1 MVLQQ
6 SLWFGWQTLL
16 LPASTSNMFPVI
28 LKIPR
33 QAPVTDLFDQ
43 VDGVADL
50 RTLKPA
56 QLPQLAYELRLAL
69 LYSVGQT
76 GGHLGAGLGVVEL
89 TIALHYLLDTPNDR
103 LIWDVGHQAYP
114 HKMLTGRKKAMLSMR
129 QEGGLAPFPKRD
141 ESPFDA
147 FGVGHA
153 STSISALLGMVL
165 ANKNPLAQ
173 HVAVIGDGALTAG
186 MAFEALNHMAHCQ
199 ANALII
205 VNDNDMAIDEN
216 LGGLATFLD
225 DHHGY
230 GGPSQWFTALGF
242 TYRGPVDGHDLT
254 QLMLAIS
261 ELLQLPG
268 PKLLHIN
275 TLKGK
280 GYGPA
285 ESDPVGYHALAKID
299 PIESVVIKK
308 CPTYAH
314 VFGKWVCEN
323 ARIDDRLMAI
333 TPAMVGGSG
342 LEPFAKEFGTRL
354 FDVAIAEQ
362 HAITLAAG
370 MACEGAKPVVAI
382 YSTFLQRGYD
392 QLIHDIALQDLDI
405 LLAIDRAGAVG
416 EDGATHTGGY
426 DLAFLRCLPNLVVMA
441 PSNAAETRA
450 MLSFGYA
457 HCGPAA
463 VRYPRG
469 EALEGPPMI
478 APIELGKGR
487 VIRSSD
493 KPNTIAILNFG
504 ALLDKAVTVAEAVD
518 ATLVDMRFVKP
529 LDETLLQ
536 QLLAQHNG
544 FVTIEDHSCIGG
556 AGSAVSEWLVQQKEN
571 VRLLCLGHEDAAL
584 PHGSR
589 EQVLHNAGLSETAI
603 TAKIETWQAQLLAE

>member
-1 MVLQQ
+1 MPI
-6 SLWFGWQTLL
+6 T
-16 LPASTSNMFPVI
+16 P
-28 LKIPR
+28 
-33 QAPVTDLFDQ
+33 LFDKIE
-43 VDGVADL
+43 GVHDL
-50 RTLKPA
+50 RRLKPA

-89 TIALHYLLDTPNDR
+89 TIALHYLLDTPTDR

-114 HKMLTGRKKAMLSMR
+114 HKMLTGRKQAMLTMR
-129 QEGGLAPFPKRD
+129 QAGGLAPFPKRE

-165 ANKNPLAQ
+165 ASKNPLAR

-225 DHHGY
+225 DQHGH

-242 TYRGPVDGHDLT
+242 TYRGLVDGHNLT
-254 QLMLAIS
+254 QLMAAIT
-261 ELLQLPG
+261 ELQKLPG
-268 PKLLHIN
+268 PKLLHIH

-280 GYGPA
+280 GYEPA
-285 ESDPVGYHALAKID
+285 ENDPVGYHALAKID
-299 PIESVVIKK
+299 PVETVVTKHGA
-308 CPTYAH
+308 TYAQ
-314 VFGKWVCEN
+314 VFGQWVCDQ
-323 ARIDDRLMAI
+323 ADTDDRLMAI
-333 TPAMVGGSG
+333 TPAMIGGSG
-342 LEPFAKEFGTRL
+342 LEPFAQQHGNRL

-362 HAITLAAG
+362 HALTLAAG
-370 MACEGAKPVVAI
+370 MACEGAKPIVAI

-392 QLIHDIALQDLDI
+392 QLIHDIVLQDLDI
-405 LLAIDRAGAVG
+405 LLAIDRAGVVG
-416 EDGATHTGGY
+416 EDGATHTGAY

-441 PSNAAETRA
+441 PSSAAETSA
-450 MLSFGYA
+450 MLSFGF
-457 HCGPAA
+457 HHQGPAA

-469 EALEGPPMI
+469 EAFAELPLVT
-478 APIELGKGR
+478 PIELGKGQ
-487 VIRSSD
+487 VLQTAI
-493 KPNTIAILNFG
+493 KPNAIAVLNFG
-504 ALLDKAVTVAEAVD
+504 ALLDKAIVVAEAYD

-529 LDETLLQ
+529 LDEALLH
-536 QLLAQHNG
+536 QLLNQHMG

-556 AGSAVSEWLVQQKEN
+556 AGSAVSEWLVQQESK

-589 EQVLHNAGLSETAI
+589 DQGLHHTGLSVTAMV
-603 TAKIETWQAQLLAE
+603 AKVAEWQAQLLAE

>member
-1 MVLQQ
+1 
-6 SLWFGWQTLL
+6 
-16 LPASTSNMFPVI
+16 MFPI
-28 LKIPR
+28 IQTIPR
-33 QAPVTDLFDQ
+33 HTPSTQLFDQ
-43 VDGVADL
+43 VDGVSDL
-50 RTLKPA
+50 RKLSLE

-114 HKMLTGRKKAMLSMR
+114 HKMLTGRKESMLSMR
-129 QEGGLAPFPKRD
+129 QAFGLAPFPKRD

-165 ANKNPLAQ
+165 ASKQPLAQ

-242 TYRGPVDGHDLT
+242 TYRGPVDGHSLPD
-254 QLMLAIS
+254 LMLAIS
-261 ELLQLPG
+261 DLLSLPG
-268 PKLLHIN
+268 PKLLHIR

-299 PIESVVIKK
+299 PIEALVNEREVIKK
-308 CPTYAH
+308 GSTFAQI
-314 VFGKWVCEN
+314 FGQWICQK
-323 ARIDDRLMAI
+323 AREDDRVMAI

-342 LEPFAKEFGTRL
+342 LVPFAKEFAPRL

-405 LLAIDRAGAVG
+405 LLAIDRAGVVG
-416 EDGATHTGGY
+416 EDGATHTGAY

-441 PSNAAETRA
+441 PSTAFETNA
-450 MLSFGYA
+450 MLDFGYA
-457 HCGPAA
+457 YTGPVA

-469 EALEGPPMI
+469 EAIEGTSVET
-478 APIELGKGR
+478 PIELGKGQM
-487 VIRSSD
+487 IRFTA
-493 KPNTIAILNFG
+493 KPNSQDAIAILNFG
-504 ALLDKAVTVAEAVD
+504 ALLDKAIAVANELD

-529 LDETLLQ
+529 LDKSLLNE
-536 QLLAQHNG
+536 LLGRHHG
-544 FVTIEDHSCIGG
+544 FVTIEDHSVLGG
-556 AGSAVSEWLVQQKEN
+556 AGSAVSEWLVQQN
-571 VRLLCLGHEDAAL
+571 TSVRLLCLGHEDIAL
-584 PHGSR
+584 AHGTR
-589 EQVLHNAGLSETAI
+589 EQVLHNTGLSKAAMR
-603 TAKIETWQAQLLAE
+603 AKIELWQAQLLAK

>member
-1 MVLQQ
+1 MPI
-6 SLWFGWQTLL
+6 T
-16 LPASTSNMFPVI
+16 P
-28 LKIPR
+28 
-33 QAPVTDLFDQ
+33 LFDKIE
-43 VDGVADL
+43 GVNGL
-50 RTLKPA
+50 RRLKPA

-114 HKMLTGRKKAMLSMR
+114 HKMLTGRKQAMLTMR
-129 QEGGLAPFPKRD
+129 QAGGLAPFPKRE

-165 ANKNPLAQ
+165 ASKNPLAR

-225 DHHGY
+225 DQHGH

-242 TYRGPVDGHDLT
+242 TYRGSVDGHNLT
-254 QLMLAIS
+254 QLMDAIT
-261 ELLQLPG
+261 ELQKLPG
-268 PKLLHIN
+268 PKLLHIH

-280 GYGPA
+280 GYEPA
-285 ESDPVGYHALAKID
+285 ENDPVGYHALAKID
-299 PIESVVIKK
+299 PIEAVVTKHGT
-308 CPTYAH
+308 TYAQ
-314 VFGKWVCEN
+314 VFGQWVCDQ
-323 ARIDDRLMAI
+323 ADTDDRLMAI
-333 TPAMVGGSG
+333 TPAMIGGSG
-342 LEPFAKEFGTRL
+342 LEPFAQQHATRL

-362 HAITLAAG
+362 HALTLAAG

-392 QLIHDIALQDLDI
+392 QLIHDIVLQDLDI
-405 LLAIDRAGAVG
+405 LLAIDRAGVVG
-416 EDGATHTGGY
+416 EDGATHTGAY
-426 DLAFLRCLPNLVVMA
+426 DLAFLRCLPNLLVMA
-441 PSNAAETRA
+441 PSSAAETSA
-450 MLSFGYA
+450 MLSFGF
-457 HCGPAA
+457 HHHGPAA

-469 EALEGPPMI
+469 EAFVELPLVT
-478 APIELGKGR
+478 PIELGKGQ
-487 VIRSSD
+487 VLQIAI
-493 KPNTIAILNFG
+493 KPNALAILNFG
-504 ALLDKAVTVAEAVD
+504 ALLDKAIVVAEAYG

-529 LDETLLQ
+529 LDEALLH
-536 QLLAQHNG
+536 QLLNQHLG

-556 AGSAVSEWLVQQKEN
+556 AGSAVSEWLVQQKSK
-571 VRLLCLGHEDAAL
+571 VRLLCLGHEDATL

-589 EQVLHNAGLSETAI
+589 DQGLHHTGLSTTKMVASV
-603 TAKIETWQAQLLAE
+603 AVWQAQLLAE

>member
-1 MVLQQ
+1 MPI
-6 SLWFGWQTLL
+6 T
-16 LPASTSNMFPVI
+16 P
-28 LKIPR
+28 
-33 QAPVTDLFDQ
+33 LFDKI
-43 VDGVADL
+43 DGVHDL
-50 RTLKPA
+50 RRLKPS

-89 TIALHYLLDTPNDR
+89 TIALHYLLDTPTDR

-114 HKMLTGRKKAMLSMR
+114 HKMLTGRKQAMLTMR
-129 QEGGLAPFPKRD
+129 QAGGLAPFPKRE

-165 ANKNPLAQ
+165 ASKNPLAR

-225 DHHGY
+225 DQHGH

-242 TYRGPVDGHDLT
+242 NYRGSVDGHNLT
-254 QLMLAIS
+254 QLMDAIT
-261 ELLQLPG
+261 ELQKLPG
-268 PKLLHIN
+268 PKLLHIH

-280 GYGPA
+280 GYEPA
-285 ESDPVGYHALAKID
+285 ENDPVGYHALAKID
-299 PIESVVIKK
+299 PIEAVVTKHGA
-308 CPTYAH
+308 TYAQ
-314 VFGKWVCEN
+314 VFGQWVCDQ
-323 ARIDDRLMAI
+323 ADTDDRLMAI
-333 TPAMVGGSG
+333 TPAMIGGSG
-342 LEPFAKEFGTRL
+342 LEPFAQQHATRL

-362 HAITLAAG
+362 HALTLAAG

-392 QLIHDIALQDLDI
+392 QLIHDIVLQDLDI
-405 LLAIDRAGAVG
+405 LLAIDRAGVVG
-416 EDGATHTGGY
+416 EDGATHTGAY
-426 DLAFLRCLPNLVVMA
+426 DLAFLRCLPNLLVMA
-441 PSNAAETRA
+441 PSSAAETLA
-450 MLSFGYA
+450 MLSFGF
-457 HCGPAA
+457 HHHGPAA

-469 EALEGPPMI
+469 EAFAELPLVT
-478 APIELGKGR
+478 PIELGKGQ
-487 VIRSSD
+487 VLQIAI
-493 KPNTIAILNFG
+493 KPNALAILNFG
-504 ALLDKAVTVAEAVD
+504 ALLDKAIVVAEAYG

-529 LDETLLQ
+529 LDEALLH
-536 QLLAQHNG
+536 QLLNQHIG

-556 AGSAVSEWLVQQKEN
+556 AGSAVSEWLVQQKSK
-571 VRLLCLGHEDAAL
+571 VRLLSLGHEDAAL

-589 EQVLHNAGLSETAI
+589 DQGLDHTGLSTTKMVARV
-603 TAKIETWQAQLLAE
+603 AVWQAQLLAE

>member
-1 MVLQQ
+1 MPI
-6 SLWFGWQTLL
+6 T
-16 LPASTSNMFPVI
+16 P
-28 LKIPR
+28 
-33 QAPVTDLFDQ
+33 LFDKIE
-43 VDGVADL
+43 GVHDL
-50 RTLKPA
+50 RRLKPA

-89 TIALHYLLDTPNDR
+89 TIALHYLLNTPTDR

-114 HKMLTGRKKAMLSMR
+114 HKMLTGRKQAMLSMR
-129 QEGGLAPFPKRD
+129 QAGGLAPFPKRE

-165 ANKNPLAQ
+165 ASKNPLAR

-225 DHHGY
+225 DQHGH

-242 TYRGPVDGHDLT
+242 TYRGPVDGHNLT
-254 QLMLAIS
+254 QLMAAIT
-261 ELLQLPG
+261 ELQKLPG
-268 PKLLHIN
+268 PKLLHIH

-280 GYGPA
+280 GYEPA
-285 ESDPVGYHALAKID
+285 ENDPVGYHALAKID
-299 PIESVVIKK
+299 PVETVVTKHGA
-308 CPTYAH
+308 TYAQ
-314 VFGKWVCEN
+314 VFGQWVCDQ
-323 ARIDDRLMAI
+323 ADTDDRLMAI
-333 TPAMVGGSG
+333 TPAMIGGSG
-342 LEPFAKEFGTRL
+342 LEPFAQQYATRL

-362 HAITLAAG
+362 HALTLAAG

-392 QLIHDIALQDLDI
+392 QLIHDIVLQDLDI
-405 LLAIDRAGAVG
+405 LLAIDRAGVVG
-416 EDGATHTGGY
+416 EDGATHTGAY
-426 DLAFLRCLPNLVVMA
+426 DLAFLRCLPNLLVMA
-441 PSNAAETRA
+441 PSSAAETSA
-450 MLSFGYA
+450 MLSFGF
-457 HCGPAA
+457 HHQGPAA

-469 EALEGPPMI
+469 EAFAELPLVT
-478 APIELGKGR
+478 PIELGKGQ
-487 VIRSSD
+487 VLQTAI
-493 KPNTIAILNFG
+493 KPDALAILNFG
-504 ALLDKAVTVAEAVD
+504 ALLDKAIVVAEAHG

-529 LDETLLQ
+529 LDEALLH
-536 QLLAQHNG
+536 QLLNQHLG

-556 AGSAVSEWLVQQKEN
+556 AGSAVSEWLVQQKSK

-589 EQVLHNAGLSETAI
+589 DQGLHHTGLSTTKMVARVAE
-603 TAKIETWQAQLLAE
+603 WQAQLLAE

>member
-1 MVLQQ
+1 MPI
-6 SLWFGWQTLL
+6 T
-16 LPASTSNMFPVI
+16 P
-28 LKIPR
+28 
-33 QAPVTDLFDQ
+33 LFDKIE
-43 VDGVADL
+43 GVHDL
-50 RTLKPA
+50 RRLKPA

-89 TIALHYLLDTPNDR
+89 TIALHYLLDTPTDR

-114 HKMLTGRKKAMLSMR
+114 HKMLTGRKQAMLTMR
-129 QEGGLAPFPKRD
+129 QAGGLAPFPKRE

-165 ANKNPLAQ
+165 ASKNPLAR

-225 DHHGY
+225 DQHGH

-242 TYRGPVDGHDLT
+242 TYRGLVDGHNLT
-254 QLMLAIS
+254 QLMAAIT
-261 ELLQLPG
+261 ELQKLPG
-268 PKLLHIN
+268 PKLLHIH

-280 GYGPA
+280 GYEPA
-285 ESDPVGYHALAKID
+285 ENDPVGYHALAKID
-299 PIESVVIKK
+299 PVETVVTKHGA
-308 CPTYAH
+308 TYAQ
-314 VFGKWVCEN
+314 VFGQWVCDQ
-323 ARIDDRLMAI
+323 ADTDDRLMAI
-333 TPAMVGGSG
+333 TPAMIGGSG
-342 LEPFAKEFGTRL
+342 LEPFAQQHGNRL

-362 HAITLAAG
+362 HALTLAAG

-392 QLIHDIALQDLDI
+392 QLIHDIVLQDLDI
-405 LLAIDRAGAVG
+405 LLAIDRAGVVG
-416 EDGATHTGGY
+416 EDGATHTGAY

-441 PSNAAETRA
+441 PSSAAETSA
-450 MLSFGYA
+450 MLSFGF
-457 HCGPAA
+457 HHQGPAA

-469 EALEGPPMI
+469 EAFAELPLVT
-478 APIELGKGR
+478 PIELGKGQ
-487 VIRSSD
+487 VLQTAI
-493 KPNTIAILNFG
+493 KPDALAILNFG
-504 ALLDKAVTVAEAVD
+504 ALLDKAIVVAEAHG

-529 LDETLLQ
+529 LDEALLH
-536 QLLAQHNG
+536 QLLNQHLG

-556 AGSAVSEWLVQQKEN
+556 AGSAVSEWLVQQKSK

-589 EQVLHNAGLSETAI
+589 DQGLHHTGLSTTKMVARVAE
-603 TAKIETWQAQLLAE
+603 WQAQLLAE

>member
-1 MVLQQ
+1 MPT
-6 SLWFGWQTLL
+6 TL
-16 LPASTSNMFPVI
+16 
-28 LKIPR
+28 
-33 QAPVTDLFDQ
+33 LFDQ
-43 VDGVADL
+43 VDGVVDL
-50 RTLKPA
+50 RKLKLE

-76 GGHLGAGLGVVEL
+76 GGHLGAGLGVIEL

-114 HKMLTGRKKAMLSMR
+114 HKMLTGRKQAMLSMR
-129 QEGGLAPFPKRD
+129 QAGGLAPFPKRE

-165 ANKNPLAQ
+165 ASNNPLAR

-242 TYRGPVDGHDLT
+242 TYRGPVDGHDLP
-254 QLMLAIS
+254 QLMLAVS
-261 ELLQLPG
+261 ELVSLPG
-268 PKLLHIN
+268 PKLLHIH

-285 ESDPVGYHALAKID
+285 ELDPVGYHALAKID
-299 PIESVVIKK
+299 PIEAVVTKK
-308 CPTYAH
+308 GPTYAQ
-314 VFGKWVCEN
+314 VFGKWVCEK
-323 ARIDDRLMAI
+323 ARTDDRLMAI

-342 LEPFAKEFGTRL
+342 LEPFAKEFSARL

-362 HAITLAAG
+362 HALTLAAG

-405 LLAIDRAGAVG
+405 LLAIDRAGVVG
-416 EDGATHTGGY
+416 EDGATHTGAY
-426 DLAFLRCLPNLVVMA
+426 DLAFLRCLPNLLVMA
-441 PSNAAETRA
+441 PSTAAEARA

-457 HCGPAA
+457 YCGPAA

-469 EALEGPPMI
+469 EALEGVPLVG
-478 APIELGKGR
+478 PIELGRGQ
-487 VIRSSD
+487 VIRSAN
-493 KPNTIAILNFG
+493 KPNAIAILNFG
-504 ALLDKAVTVAEAVD
+504 ALLDKAAALAEAHD

-529 LDETLLQ
+529 LDEILLQ
-536 QLLAQHNG
+536 QLLVQHNG
-544 FVTIEDHSCIGG
+544 FVTIEDHSRIGG
-556 AGSAVSEWLVQQKEN
+556 AGSAVSEWLVQQKTQ
-571 VRLLCLGHEDAAL
+571 VRLLCLGHEDRSL
-584 PHGSR
+584 PHGNR
-589 EQVLHNAGLSETAI
+589 EQVLHSTGLSEAAMTR
-603 TAKIETWQAQLLAE
+603 KIKAWKTRLFAE

>member
-1 MVLQQ
+1 MPI
-6 SLWFGWQTLL
+6 T
-16 LPASTSNMFPVI
+16 P
-28 LKIPR
+28 
-33 QAPVTDLFDQ
+33 LFDKIE
-43 VDGVADL
+43 GVHDL
-50 RTLKPA
+50 RRLKPA

-89 TIALHYLLDTPNDR
+89 TIALHYLLDTPTDR

-114 HKMLTGRKKAMLSMR
+114 HKMLTGRKQAMLTMR
-129 QEGGLAPFPKRD
+129 QAGGLAPFPKRE

-165 ANKNPLAQ
+165 ASKNPLAR

-225 DHHGY
+225 DQHGH

-242 TYRGPVDGHDLT
+242 TYRGLVDGHNLT
-254 QLMLAIS
+254 QLMAAIT
-261 ELLQLPG
+261 ELQKLPG
-268 PKLLHIN
+268 PKLLHIH

-280 GYGPA
+280 GYEPA
-285 ESDPVGYHALAKID
+285 ENDPVGYHALAKID
-299 PIESVVIKK
+299 PVETVVTKHGA
-308 CPTYAH
+308 TYAQ
-314 VFGKWVCEN
+314 VFGQWVCDQ
-323 ARIDDRLMAI
+323 ADTDDRLMAI
-333 TPAMVGGSG
+333 TPAMIGGSG
-342 LEPFAKEFGTRL
+342 LEPFAQQHGNRL

-362 HAITLAAG
+362 HALTLAAG

-392 QLIHDIALQDLDI
+392 QLIHDIVLQDLDI
-405 LLAIDRAGAVG
+405 LLAIDRAGVVG
-416 EDGATHTGGY
+416 EDGATHTGAY

-441 PSNAAETRA
+441 PSSAAETSA
-450 MLSFGYA
+450 MLSFGF
-457 HCGPAA
+457 HHQGPAA

-469 EALEGPPMI
+469 EAFAELPLVT
-478 APIELGKGR
+478 PIELGKGQ
-487 VIRSSD
+487 VLQTAI
-493 KPNTIAILNFG
+493 KPNAIAVLNFG
-504 ALLDKAVTVAEAVD
+504 ALLDKAIVVAEAYD

-529 LDETLLQ
+529 LDEALLH
-536 QLLAQHNG
+536 QLLNQHMG

-556 AGSAVSEWLVQQKEN
+556 AGSAVSEWLVQQESK

-589 EQVLHNAGLSETAI
+589 DQGLHHTGLSVTAMV
-603 TAKIETWQAQLLAE
+603 AKVAEWQAQLLAK

>member
-1 MVLQQ
+1 M
-6 SLWFGWQTLL
+6 
-16 LPASTSNMFPVI
+16 LPNI
-28 LKIPR
+28 LHIPK
-33 QAPVTDLFDQ
+33 QMPITPLFDKIE
-43 VDGVADL
+43 GVHDL
-50 RTLKPA
+50 RRLKPA

-89 TIALHYLLDTPNDR
+89 TIALHYLLDTPTDR

-114 HKMLTGRKKAMLSMR
+114 HKMLTGRKQAMLTMR
-129 QEGGLAPFPKRD
+129 QAGGLAPFPKRE

-147 FGVGHA
+147 VGVGHA

-165 ANKNPLAQ
+165 ASKNPLAR

-225 DHHGY
+225 DQHGH

-242 TYRGPVDGHDLT
+242 TYRGLVDGHNLT
-254 QLMLAIS
+254 QLMAAIT
-261 ELLQLPG
+261 ELQKLPG
-268 PKLLHIN
+268 PKLLHIH

-280 GYGPA
+280 GYEPA
-285 ESDPVGYHALAKID
+285 ENDPVGYHALAKID
-299 PIESVVIKK
+299 PVETVVTKHGA
-308 CPTYAH
+308 TYAQ
-314 VFGKWVCEN
+314 VFGQWVCDQ
-323 ARIDDRLMAI
+323 AHTDDRLMAI
-333 TPAMVGGSG
+333 TPAMIGGSG
-342 LEPFAKEFGTRL
+342 LEPFAQQHGNRL

-362 HAITLAAG
+362 HALTLAAG
-370 MACEGAKPVVAI
+370 MACEGAKPIVAI

-392 QLIHDIALQDLDI
+392 QLIHDIVLQDLDI
-405 LLAIDRAGAVG
+405 LLAIDRAGVVG
-416 EDGATHTGGY
+416 EDGATHTGAY

-441 PSNAAETRA
+441 PSSAAETSA
-450 MLSFGYA
+450 MLSFGF
-457 HCGPAA
+457 HHQGPAA

-469 EALEGPPMI
+469 EAFAELPLVT
-478 APIELGKGR
+478 PIELGKGQ
-487 VIRSSD
+487 VLQTAI
-493 KPNTIAILNFG
+493 KPNAIAVLNFG
-504 ALLDKAVTVAEAVD
+504 ALLDKAIVVAEAYD

-529 LDETLLQ
+529 LDEALLH
-536 QLLAQHNG
+536 QLLNQHMG

-556 AGSAVSEWLVQQKEN
+556 AGSAVSEWLVQQESK

-589 EQVLHNAGLSETAI
+589 DQGLHHTGLSVTAMV
-603 TAKIETWQAQLLAE
+603 AKVAEWQAQLLAK

>member
-1 MVLQQ
+1 MPI
-6 SLWFGWQTLL
+6 T
-16 LPASTSNMFPVI
+16 P
-28 LKIPR
+28 
-33 QAPVTDLFDQ
+33 LFDKIE
-43 VDGVADL
+43 GVHDS
-50 RTLKPA
+50 RRLKPA

-89 TIALHYLLDTPNDR
+89 TIALHYLLDTPTDR

-114 HKMLTGRKKAMLSMR
+114 HKMLTGRKQAMLTMR
-129 QEGGLAPFPKRD
+129 QAGGLAPFPKRE

-165 ANKNPLAQ
+165 ASKNPLAR

-225 DHHGY
+225 DQHGH

-242 TYRGPVDGHDLT
+242 TYRGLVDGHNLT
-254 QLMLAIS
+254 QLMAAIT
-261 ELLQLPG
+261 ELQKLPG
-268 PKLLHIN
+268 PKLLHIH

-280 GYGPA
+280 GYEPA
-285 ESDPVGYHALAKID
+285 ENDPVGYHALAKID
-299 PIESVVIKK
+299 PVETVVTKHGA
-308 CPTYAH
+308 TYAQ
-314 VFGKWVCEN
+314 VFGQWVCDQ
-323 ARIDDRLMAI
+323 ADTDDRLMAI
-333 TPAMVGGSG
+333 TPAMIGGSG
-342 LEPFAKEFGTRL
+342 LEPFAQQHGNRL

-362 HAITLAAG
+362 HALTLAAG
-370 MACEGAKPVVAI
+370 MACEGAKPIVAI

-392 QLIHDIALQDLDI
+392 QLIHDIVLQDLDI
-405 LLAIDRAGAVG
+405 LLAIDRAGVVG
-416 EDGATHTGGY
+416 EDGATHTGAY

-441 PSNAAETRA
+441 PSSAAETSA
-450 MLSFGYA
+450 MLSFGF
-457 HCGPAA
+457 HHQGPAA

-469 EALEGPPMI
+469 EAFAELPLVT
-478 APIELGKGR
+478 PIELGKGQ
-487 VIRSSD
+487 VLQTAI
-493 KPNTIAILNFG
+493 KPNAIAVLNFG
-504 ALLDKAVTVAEAVD
+504 ALLDKAIVVAEAYD

-529 LDETLLQ
+529 LDEALLH
-536 QLLAQHNG
+536 QLLNQHMG

-556 AGSAVSEWLVQQKEN
+556 AGSAVSEWLVQQESK

-589 EQVLHNAGLSETAI
+589 DQGLHHTGLSVTAMV
-603 TAKIETWQAQLLAE
+603 AKVAEWQAQLLAK

>member
-1 MVLQQ
+1 MPI
-6 SLWFGWQTLL
+6 T
-16 LPASTSNMFPVI
+16 P
-28 LKIPR
+28 
-33 QAPVTDLFDQ
+33 LFDKIE
-43 VDGVADL
+43 GVHDL
-50 RTLKPA
+50 RRLKPA

-89 TIALHYLLDTPNDR
+89 TIALHYLLNTPTDR

-114 HKMLTGRKKAMLSMR
+114 HKMLTGRKQAMLSMR
-129 QEGGLAPFPKRD
+129 QAGGLAPFPKRE

-165 ANKNPLAQ
+165 ASKNPLAR

-225 DHHGY
+225 DQHGH

-242 TYRGPVDGHDLT
+242 TYRGLVDGHNLT
-254 QLMLAIS
+254 QLMAAIT
-261 ELLQLPG
+261 ELQKLPG
-268 PKLLHIN
+268 PKLLHIH

-280 GYGPA
+280 GYEPA
-285 ESDPVGYHALAKID
+285 ENDPVGYHALAKID
-299 PIESVVIKK
+299 PVETVVTKHGA
-308 CPTYAH
+308 TYAQ
-314 VFGKWVCEN
+314 VFGQWVCDQ
-323 ARIDDRLMAI
+323 ADTDDRLMAI
-333 TPAMVGGSG
+333 TPAMIGGSG
-342 LEPFAKEFGTRL
+342 LEPFAQQYATRL

-362 HAITLAAG
+362 HALTLAAG

-392 QLIHDIALQDLDI
+392 QLIHDIVLQDLDI
-405 LLAIDRAGAVG
+405 LLAIDRAGVVG
-416 EDGATHTGGY
+416 EDGATHTGAY
-426 DLAFLRCLPNLVVMA
+426 DLAFLRCLPNLLVMA
-441 PSNAAETRA
+441 PSSAAETSA
-450 MLSFGYA
+450 MLSFGF
-457 HCGPAA
+457 HHQGPAA

-469 EALEGPPMI
+469 EAFAELPLVT
-478 APIELGKGR
+478 PIELGKGQ
-487 VIRSSD
+487 VLQTAI
-493 KPNTIAILNFG
+493 KPNAIAVLNFG
-504 ALLDKAVTVAEAVD
+504 ALLDKAIVVAEAYD

-529 LDETLLQ
+529 LDEALLH
-536 QLLAQHNG
+536 QLLNQHMG

-556 AGSAVSEWLVQQKEN
+556 AGSAVSEWLVQQKSK

-589 EQVLHNAGLSETAI
+589 DQGLHHTGLSTTKMVARVAE
-603 TAKIETWQAQLLAE
+603 WQAQLLAE

>member
-1 MVLQQ
+1 MPI
-6 SLWFGWQTLL
+6 T
-16 LPASTSNMFPVI
+16 P
-28 LKIPR
+28 
-33 QAPVTDLFDQ
+33 LFDKIE
-43 VDGVADL
+43 GVHDL
-50 RTLKPA
+50 RRLKPA

-89 TIALHYLLDTPNDR
+89 TIALHYLLDTPTDR

-114 HKMLTGRKKAMLSMR
+114 HKMLTGRKQAMLTMR
-129 QEGGLAPFPKRD
+129 QAGGLAPFPKRE

-165 ANKNPLAQ
+165 ASKNPLAR

-225 DHHGY
+225 DQHGH

-242 TYRGPVDGHDLT
+242 TYRGLVDGHNLT
-254 QLMLAIS
+254 QLMAAIT
-261 ELLQLPG
+261 ELQKLPG
-268 PKLLHIN
+268 PKLLHIH

-280 GYGPA
+280 GYEPA
-285 ESDPVGYHALAKID
+285 ENDPVGYHALAKID
-299 PIESVVIKK
+299 PVETVVTKHGA
-308 CPTYAH
+308 TYAQ
-314 VFGKWVCEN
+314 VFGQWVCDQ
-323 ARIDDRLMAI
+323 AHTDDRLMAI
-333 TPAMVGGSG
+333 TPAMIGGSG
-342 LEPFAKEFGTRL
+342 LEPFAQQHGNRL

-362 HAITLAAG
+362 HALTLAAG
-370 MACEGAKPVVAI
+370 MACEGAKPIVAI

-392 QLIHDIALQDLDI
+392 QLIHDIVLQDLDI
-405 LLAIDRAGAVG
+405 LLAIDRAGVVG
-416 EDGATHTGGY
+416 EDGATHTGAY

-441 PSNAAETRA
+441 PSSAAETSA
-450 MLSFGYA
+450 MLSFGF
-457 HCGPAA
+457 HHQGPAA

-469 EALEGPPMI
+469 EAFAELPLVT
-478 APIELGKGR
+478 PIELGKGQ
-487 VIRSSD
+487 VLQTAI
-493 KPNTIAILNFG
+493 KPNAIAVLNFG
-504 ALLDKAVTVAEAVD
+504 ALLDKAIVVAEAYD

-529 LDETLLQ
+529 LDEALLH
-536 QLLAQHNG
+536 QLLNQHMG

-556 AGSAVSEWLVQQKEN
+556 AGSAVSEWLVQQESK

-589 EQVLHNAGLSETAI
+589 DQGLHHTGLSVTAMV
-603 TAKIETWQAQLLAE
+603 AKVAEWQAQLLAK

>member
-1 MVLQQ
+1 MPI
-6 SLWFGWQTLL
+6 T
-16 LPASTSNMFPVI
+16 P
-28 LKIPR
+28 
-33 QAPVTDLFDQ
+33 LFDKIE
-43 VDGVADL
+43 GVHDL
-50 RTLKPA
+50 RRLKPA

-89 TIALHYLLDTPNDR
+89 TIALHYLLDTPTDR

-114 HKMLTGRKKAMLSMR
+114 HKMLTGRKQAMLTMR
-129 QEGGLAPFPKRD
+129 QAGGLAPFPKRK

-165 ANKNPLAQ
+165 ASKNPLAR

-225 DHHGY
+225 DQHGH

-242 TYRGPVDGHDLT
+242 TYRGLVDGHNLT
-254 QLMLAIS
+254 QLMAAIT
-261 ELLQLPG
+261 ELQKLPG
-268 PKLLHIN
+268 PKLLHIH

-280 GYGPA
+280 GYEPA
-285 ESDPVGYHALAKID
+285 ENDPVGYHALAKID
-299 PIESVVIKK
+299 PVETVVTKHGA
-308 CPTYAH
+308 TYAQ
-314 VFGKWVCEN
+314 VFGQWVCDQ
-323 ARIDDRLMAI
+323 ADTDDRLMAI
-333 TPAMVGGSG
+333 TPAMIGGSG
-342 LEPFAKEFGTRL
+342 LEPFAQQHGNRL

-362 HAITLAAG
+362 HALTLAAG
-370 MACEGAKPVVAI
+370 MACEGAKPIVAI

-392 QLIHDIALQDLDI
+392 QLIHDIVLQDLDI
-405 LLAIDRAGAVG
+405 LLAIDRAGVVG
-416 EDGATHTGGY
+416 EDGATHTGAY

-441 PSNAAETRA
+441 PSSAAETSA
-450 MLSFGYA
+450 MLSFGF
-457 HCGPAA
+457 HHQGPAA

-469 EALEGPPMI
+469 EAFAELPLVT
-478 APIELGKGR
+478 PIELGKGQ
-487 VIRSSD
+487 VLQTAI
-493 KPNTIAILNFG
+493 KPNAIAVLNFG
-504 ALLDKAVTVAEAVD
+504 ALLDKAIVVAEAYD

-529 LDETLLQ
+529 LDEALLH
-536 QLLAQHNG
+536 QLLNQHMG

-556 AGSAVSEWLVQQKEN
+556 AGSAVSEWLVQQESK

-589 EQVLHNAGLSETAI
+589 DQGLHHTGLSVTAMV
-603 TAKIETWQAQLLAE
+603 AKVAEWQAQLLAK

>member
-1 MVLQQ
+1 MPI
-6 SLWFGWQTLL
+6 T
-16 LPASTSNMFPVI
+16 P
-28 LKIPR
+28 
-33 QAPVTDLFDQ
+33 LFDKIE
-43 VDGVADL
+43 GVHDL
-50 RTLKPA
+50 RRRKPA

-89 TIALHYLLDTPNDR
+89 TIALHYLLDTPTDR

-114 HKMLTGRKKAMLSMR
+114 HKMLTGRKQAMLTMR
-129 QEGGLAPFPKRD
+129 QAGGLAPFPKRE

-165 ANKNPLAQ
+165 ASKNPLAR

-225 DHHGY
+225 DQHGH

-242 TYRGPVDGHDLT
+242 TYRGLVDGHNLT
-254 QLMLAIS
+254 QLMAAIT
-261 ELLQLPG
+261 ELQKLPG
-268 PKLLHIN
+268 PKLLHIH

-280 GYGPA
+280 GYEPA
-285 ESDPVGYHALAKID
+285 ENDPVGYHALAKID
-299 PIESVVIKK
+299 PVETVVTKHGA
-308 CPTYAH
+308 TYAQ
-314 VFGKWVCEN
+314 VFGQWVCDQ
-323 ARIDDRLMAI
+323 ADTDDRLMAI
-333 TPAMVGGSG
+333 TPAMIGGSG
-342 LEPFAKEFGTRL
+342 LEPFAQQHGNRL

-362 HAITLAAG
+362 HALTLAAG
-370 MACEGAKPVVAI
+370 MACEGAKPIVAI

-392 QLIHDIALQDLDI
+392 QLIHDIVLQDLDI
-405 LLAIDRAGAVG
+405 LLAIDRAGVVG
-416 EDGATHTGGY
+416 EDGATHTGAY

-441 PSNAAETRA
+441 PSSAAETSA
-450 MLSFGYA
+450 MLSFGF
-457 HCGPAA
+457 HHQGPAA

-469 EALEGPPMI
+469 EAFAELPLVT
-478 APIELGKGR
+478 PIELGKGQ
-487 VIRSSD
+487 VLQTAI
-493 KPNTIAILNFG
+493 KPNAIAVLNFG
-504 ALLDKAVTVAEAVD
+504 ALLDKAIVVAEAYD

-529 LDETLLQ
+529 LDEALLH
-536 QLLAQHNG
+536 QLLNQHMG

-556 AGSAVSEWLVQQKEN
+556 AGSAVSEWLVQQESK

-589 EQVLHNAGLSETAI
+589 DQGLHHTGLSVTAMV
-603 TAKIETWQAQLLAE
+603 AKVAEWQAQLLAK

>member
-1 MVLQQ
+1 MPI
-6 SLWFGWQTLL
+6 T
-16 LPASTSNMFPVI
+16 P
-28 LKIPR
+28 
-33 QAPVTDLFDQ
+33 LFDKIE
-43 VDGVADL
+43 GVHDL
-50 RTLKPA
+50 RRLKPA

-89 TIALHYLLDTPNDR
+89 TIALHYLLDTPTDR

-114 HKMLTGRKKAMLSMR
+114 HKMLTGRKQAMLTMR
-129 QEGGLAPFPKRD
+129 QAGGLAPFPKRE

-165 ANKNPLAQ
+165 ASKNPLAR

-225 DHHGY
+225 DKHGH

-242 TYRGPVDGHDLT
+242 TYRGLVDGHNLT
-254 QLMLAIS
+254 QLMAAIT
-261 ELLQLPG
+261 ELQKLPG
-268 PKLLHIN
+268 PKLLHIH

-280 GYGPA
+280 GYEPA
-285 ESDPVGYHALAKID
+285 ENDPVGYHALAKID
-299 PIESVVIKK
+299 PVETVVTKHGA
-308 CPTYAH
+308 TYAQ
-314 VFGKWVCEN
+314 VFGQWVCDQ
-323 ARIDDRLMAI
+323 AHTDDRLMAI
-333 TPAMVGGSG
+333 TPAMIGGSG
-342 LEPFAKEFGTRL
+342 LEPFAQQHGNRL

-362 HAITLAAG
+362 HALTLAAG
-370 MACEGAKPVVAI
+370 MACEGAKPIVAI

-392 QLIHDIALQDLDI
+392 QLIHDIVLQDLDI
-405 LLAIDRAGAVG
+405 LLAIDRAGVVG
-416 EDGATHTGGY
+416 EDGATHTGAY

-441 PSNAAETRA
+441 PSSAAETSA
-450 MLSFGYA
+450 MLSFGF
-457 HCGPAA
+457 HHQGPAA

-469 EALEGPPMI
+469 EAFAELPLVT
-478 APIELGKGR
+478 PIELGKGQ
-487 VIRSSD
+487 VLQTAI
-493 KPNTIAILNFG
+493 KPNAIAVLNFG
-504 ALLDKAVTVAEAVD
+504 ALLDKAIVVAEAYD

-529 LDETLLQ
+529 LDEALLH
-536 QLLAQHNG
+536 QLLNQHMG

-556 AGSAVSEWLVQQKEN
+556 AGSAVSEWLVQQESK

-589 EQVLHNAGLSETAI
+589 DQGLHHTGLSVTAMV
-603 TAKIETWQAQLLAE
+603 AKVAEWQAQLLAK

>member
-1 MVLQQ
+1 MPI
-6 SLWFGWQTLL
+6 T
-16 LPASTSNMFPVI
+16 P
-28 LKIPR
+28 
-33 QAPVTDLFDQ
+33 LFDKIE
-43 VDGVADL
+43 GVHDL
-50 RTLKPA
+50 RRLKPA

-89 TIALHYLLDTPNDR
+89 TIALHYLLDTPTDR

-114 HKMLTGRKKAMLSMR
+114 HKMLTGRKQAMLTMR
-129 QEGGLAPFPKRD
+129 QAGGLAPFPKRE

-165 ANKNPLAQ
+165 ASKNPLAR

-225 DHHGY
+225 DQHGH

-242 TYRGPVDGHDLT
+242 TYRGPVDGHNLT
-254 QLMLAIS
+254 QLMAAIT
-261 ELLQLPG
+261 ELQKLPG
-268 PKLLHIN
+268 PKLLHIH

-280 GYGPA
+280 GYEPA
-285 ESDPVGYHALAKID
+285 ENDPVGYHALAKID
-299 PIESVVIKK
+299 PVETVVTKHGA
-308 CPTYAH
+308 TYAQ
-314 VFGKWVCEN
+314 VFGQWVCDQ
-323 ARIDDRLMAI
+323 ADTDDRLMAI
-333 TPAMVGGSG
+333 TPAMIGGSG
-342 LEPFAKEFGTRL
+342 LEPFAQQYATRL

-362 HAITLAAG
+362 HALTLAAG

-392 QLIHDIALQDLDI
+392 QLIHDIVLQDLDI
-405 LLAIDRAGAVG
+405 LLAIDRAGVVG
-416 EDGATHTGGY
+416 EDGATHTGAY
-426 DLAFLRCLPNLVVMA
+426 DLAFLRCLPNLLVMA
-441 PSNAAETRA
+441 PSSAAETSA
-450 MLSFGYA
+450 MLSFGF
-457 HCGPAA
+457 HHQGPAA

-469 EALEGPPMI
+469 EAFAELPLVT
-478 APIELGKGR
+478 PIELGKGQ
-487 VIRSSD
+487 VLQTAI
-493 KPNTIAILNFG
+493 KPNAIAVLNFG
-504 ALLDKAVTVAEAVD
+504 ALLDKAIVVAEAYD

-529 LDETLLQ
+529 LDEALLH
-536 QLLAQHNG
+536 QLLNQHMG

-556 AGSAVSEWLVQQKEN
+556 AGSAVSEWLVQQESK

-589 EQVLHNAGLSETAI
+589 DQGLHHTGLSVTAMV
-603 TAKIETWQAQLLAE
+603 AKVAEWQAQLLAK

>member
-1 MVLQQ
+1 
-6 SLWFGWQTLL
+6 
-16 LPASTSNMFPVI
+16 MFPVI
-28 LKIPR
+28 LKIPL
-33 QAPVTDLFDQ
+33 QAPTTDLLDQ

-89 TIALHYLLDTPNDR
+89 TIALHYLLETPNDR

-114 HKMLTGRKKAMLSMR
+114 HKMLTGRKQTMLSMR

-242 TYRGPVDGHDLT
+242 TYRGPVDGHDLP

-261 ELLQLPG
+261 ELLNLPG
-268 PKLLHIN
+268 PKLLHIH

-299 PIESVVIKK
+299 PIESVVVKK

-314 VFGKWVCEN
+314 VFGTWICDT

-342 LEPFAKEFGTRL
+342 LEPFAQEFGSRL

-392 QLIHDIALQDLDI
+392 QLIHDIALQNLDI

-416 EDGATHTGGY
+416 EDGATHTGAY
-426 DLAFLRCLPNLVVMA
+426 DLAFLRCLPNIVVMA
-441 PSNAAETRA
+441 PSNAAEARA
-450 MLSFGYA
+450 MLSLGYG

-469 EALEGPPMI
+469 EALEGPPLLVPVEI
-478 APIELGKGR
+478 GKGQ
-487 VIRSSD
+487 VIRLSD
-493 KPNTIAILNFG
+493 KPNSIAILNFG
-504 ALLDKAVTVAEAVD
+504 ALLHKAATAAQAVD

-529 LDETLLQ
+529 LDDVLLQ
-536 QLLAQHNG
+536 QLLGQHSG

-556 AGSAVSEWLVQQKEN
+556 AGSAVSEWLVQQKTH
-571 VRLLCLGHEDAAL
+571 VRLLCLGHEDSAL

-589 EQVLHNAGLSETAI
+589 EQVLHHTGLSETAI
-603 TAKIETWQAQLLAE
+603 TAKIEAWQAQLLAE

>member
-1 MVLQQ
+1 MPI
-6 SLWFGWQTLL
+6 T
-16 LPASTSNMFPVI
+16 P
-28 LKIPR
+28 
-33 QAPVTDLFDQ
+33 LFDKIE
-43 VDGVADL
+43 GVHDL
-50 RTLKPA
+50 RRLKPA

-89 TIALHYLLDTPNDR
+89 TIALHYLLDTPTDR

-114 HKMLTGRKKAMLSMR
+114 HKMLTGRKQAMLTMR
-129 QEGGLAPFPKRD
+129 QAGGLAPFPKRE

-165 ANKNPLAQ
+165 ASKNPLAR

-225 DHHGY
+225 DQHGH

-242 TYRGPVDGHDLT
+242 TYRGLVDGHNLT
-254 QLMLAIS
+254 QLMAAIT
-261 ELLQLPG
+261 ELQKLPG
-268 PKLLHIN
+268 PKLLHIH

-280 GYGPA
+280 GYEPA
-285 ESDPVGYHALAKID
+285 ENDPVAYHALAKID
-299 PIESVVIKK
+299 PVETVVTKHGA
-308 CPTYAH
+308 TYAQ
-314 VFGKWVCEN
+314 VFGQWVCDQ
-323 ARIDDRLMAI
+323 ADTDDRLMAI
-333 TPAMVGGSG
+333 TPAMIGGSG
-342 LEPFAKEFGTRL
+342 LEPFAQQYATRL

-362 HAITLAAG
+362 HALTLAAG

-392 QLIHDIALQDLDI
+392 QLIHDIVLQDLDI
-405 LLAIDRAGAVG
+405 LLAIDRAGVVG
-416 EDGATHTGGY
+416 EDGATHTGAY
-426 DLAFLRCLPNLVVMA
+426 DLAFLRCLPNLLVMA
-441 PSNAAETRA
+441 PSSAAETSA
-450 MLSFGYA
+450 MLSFGF
-457 HCGPAA
+457 HHQGPAA

-469 EALEGPPMI
+469 EAFAELPLVT
-478 APIELGKGR
+478 PIELGKGQ
-487 VIRSSD
+487 VLQTAI
-493 KPNTIAILNFG
+493 KPDALAILNFG
-504 ALLDKAVTVAEAVD
+504 ALLDKAIVVAEAHG

-529 LDETLLQ
+529 LDEALLH
-536 QLLAQHNG
+536 QLLNQHLG

-556 AGSAVSEWLVQQKEN
+556 AGSAVSEWLVQQKSK

-589 EQVLHNAGLSETAI
+589 DQGLHHTGLSTTKMVARVAE
-603 TAKIETWQAQLLAE
+603 WQAQLLAE

>member
-1 MVLQQ
+1 
-6 SLWFGWQTLL
+6 
-16 LPASTSNMFPVI
+16 
-28 LKIPR
+28 
-33 QAPVTDLFDQ
+33 
-43 VDGVADL
+43 
-50 RTLKPA
+50 
-56 QLPQLAYELRLAL
+56 
-69 LYSVGQT
+69 
-76 GGHLGAGLGVVEL
+76 
-89 TIALHYLLDTPNDR
+89 LLDTPNDR

-114 HKMLTGRKKAMLSMR
+114 HKMLTGRKQAMLSMR

-242 TYRGPVDGHDLT
+242 TYRGPVDGHDLP

-261 ELLQLPG
+261 ELLSLPG
-268 PKLLHIN
+268 PKLLHIH

-314 VFGKWVCEN
+314 VFGKWVCEQ

-392 QLIHDIALQDLDI
+392 QFIHDIALQGLDI

-416 EDGATHTGGY
+416 EDGATHTGAY
-426 DLAFLRCLPNLVVMA
+426 DLAFLRCLPNVVVMA
-441 PSNAAETRA
+441 PSNAAEARA
-450 MLSFGYA
+450 MLNFGYA
-457 HCGPAA
+457 HYGPAA

-469 EALEGPPMI
+469 EALEGSPLI
-478 APIELGKGR
+478 APIELGKGQ
-487 VIRSSD
+487 VIRFSD

-556 AGSAVSEWLVQQKEN
+556 AGSAVSEWLVRQKTN
-571 VRLLCLGHEDAAL
+571 VRLLCLGHEDATL

-589 EQVLHNAGLSETAI
+589 EQVLHHTGLSETAI
-603 TAKIETWQAQLLAE
+603 TAKIEAWQAQLLAE

>member
-1 MVLQQ
+1 MPI
-6 SLWFGWQTLL
+6 T
-16 LPASTSNMFPVI
+16 P
-28 LKIPR
+28 
-33 QAPVTDLFDQ
+33 LFDKIE
-43 VDGVADL
+43 GVHDL
-50 RTLKPA
+50 RRLKPA

-89 TIALHYLLDTPNDR
+89 TIALHYLLDTPTDR

-114 HKMLTGRKKAMLSMR
+114 HKMLTGRKQAMLTMR
-129 QEGGLAPFPKRD
+129 QAGGLAPFPKRE

-165 ANKNPLAQ
+165 ASKNPLAR

-225 DHHGY
+225 DQHGH

-242 TYRGPVDGHDLT
+242 TYRGLVDGHNLT
-254 QLMLAIS
+254 QLMAAIT
-261 ELLQLPG
+261 ELQKLPG
-268 PKLLHIN
+268 PKLLHIH

-280 GYGPA
+280 GYEPA
-285 ESDPVGYHALAKID
+285 ENDPVGYHALAKID
-299 PIESVVIKK
+299 PVETVVTKHGA
-308 CPTYAH
+308 TYAQ
-314 VFGKWVCEN
+314 VFGQWVCDQ
-323 ARIDDRLMAI
+323 ADTDDRLMAI
-333 TPAMVGGSG
+333 TPAMIGGSG
-342 LEPFAKEFGTRL
+342 LEPFAQQHGNRL

-362 HAITLAAG
+362 HALTLAAG
-370 MACEGAKPVVAI
+370 MACEGAKPIVAI

-392 QLIHDIALQDLDI
+392 QLIHDIVLQDLDI
-405 LLAIDRAGAVG
+405 LLAIDRAGVVG
-416 EDGATHTGGY
+416 EDGATHTGAY

-441 PSNAAETRA
+441 PSSAAETSA
-450 MLSFGYA
+450 MLSFGF
-457 HCGPAA
+457 HHQGPAA

-469 EALEGPPMI
+469 EAFAELPLVT
-478 APIELGKGR
+478 PIELGKGQ
-487 VIRSSD
+487 VLQTAI
-493 KPNTIAILNFG
+493 KPNAIAVLNFG
-504 ALLDKAVTVAEAVD
+504 ALLDKAIVVAEAYD

-529 LDETLLQ
+529 LDEALLH
-536 QLLAQHNG
+536 QLLNQHMG

-556 AGSAVSEWLVQQKEN
+556 AGSAVSEWLVQQESK

-589 EQVLHNAGLSETAI
+589 DQGLHHTGLSVTAMV
-603 TAKIETWQAQLLAE
+603 AKVAEWQAQLLAK

>member
-1 MVLQQ
+1 MPI
-6 SLWFGWQTLL
+6 T
-16 LPASTSNMFPVI
+16 P
-28 LKIPR
+28 
-33 QAPVTDLFDQ
+33 LFDKIE
-43 VDGVADL
+43 GVHDL
-50 RTLKPA
+50 RRLKPA

-89 TIALHYLLDTPNDR
+89 TIALHYLLDTPTDR

-114 HKMLTGRKKAMLSMR
+114 HKMLTGRKQAMLTMR
-129 QEGGLAPFPKRD
+129 QAGGLAPFPKRE

-165 ANKNPLAQ
+165 ASKNPLAR

-225 DHHGY
+225 DQHGH

-242 TYRGPVDGHDLT
+242 TYRGLVDGHNLT
-254 QLMLAIS
+254 QLMAAIT
-261 ELLQLPG
+261 ELQKLPG
-268 PKLLHIN
+268 PKLLHIH

-280 GYGPA
+280 GYEPA
-285 ESDPVGYHALAKID
+285 ENDPVGYHALAKID
-299 PIESVVIKK
+299 PVETVVTKHGA
-308 CPTYAH
+308 TYAQ
-314 VFGKWVCEN
+314 VFGQWVCDQ
-323 ARIDDRLMAI
+323 ADTDDRLMAI
-333 TPAMVGGSG
+333 TPAMIGGSG
-342 LEPFAKEFGTRL
+342 LEPFAQQHGNRL

-362 HAITLAAG
+362 HALTLAAG
-370 MACEGAKPVVAI
+370 MACEGAKPIVAI

-392 QLIHDIALQDLDI
+392 QLIHDIVLQDLDI
-405 LLAIDRAGAVG
+405 LLAIDRAGVVG
-416 EDGATHTGGY
+416 EDGATHTGAY

-441 PSNAAETRA
+441 PSSAAETSA
-450 MLSFGYA
+450 MLSFGF
-457 HCGPAA
+457 HHQGPAA

-469 EALEGPPMI
+469 EAFAELPLVT
-478 APIELGKGR
+478 PIELGKGQ
-487 VIRSSD
+487 VLQTAI
-493 KPNTIAILNFG
+493 KPNAIAVLNFG
-504 ALLDKAVTVAEAVD
+504 ALLDKAIVVAEAYD

-529 LDETLLQ
+529 LDEALLH
-536 QLLAQHNG
+536 QLLNQHMG

-556 AGSAVSEWLVQQKEN
+556 AGSAVSEWLVQQESK

-589 EQVLHNAGLSETAI
+589 DQGLHHTGLSVTAMV
-603 TAKIETWQAQLLAE
+603 AKVAEWQTQLLAK

>member
-1 MVLQQ
+1 MPI
-6 SLWFGWQTLL
+6 T
-16 LPASTSNMFPVI
+16 P
-28 LKIPR
+28 
-33 QAPVTDLFDQ
+33 LFDKIE
-43 VDGVADL
+43 GVHDL
-50 RTLKPA
+50 RRLKPA

-89 TIALHYLLDTPNDR
+89 TIALHYLLDTPTDR

-114 HKMLTGRKKAMLSMR
+114 HKMLTGRKQAMLTMR
-129 QEGGLAPFPKRD
+129 KAGGLAPFPKRE

-165 ANKNPLAQ
+165 ASKNPLAR

-225 DHHGY
+225 DQHSH

-242 TYRGPVDGHDLT
+242 TYRGLVDGHNLT
-254 QLMLAIS
+254 QLMAAIT
-261 ELLQLPG
+261 ELQKLPG
-268 PKLLHIN
+268 PKLLHIH

-280 GYGPA
+280 GYEPA
-285 ESDPVGYHALAKID
+285 ENDPVGYHALAKID
-299 PIESVVIKK
+299 PVETVVTKHGA
-308 CPTYAH
+308 TYAQ
-314 VFGKWVCEN
+314 VFGQWVCDQ
-323 ARIDDRLMAI
+323 AHTDDRLMAI
-333 TPAMVGGSG
+333 TPAMIGGSG
-342 LEPFAKEFGTRL
+342 LEPFAQQHGNRL

-362 HAITLAAG
+362 HALTLAAG
-370 MACEGAKPVVAI
+370 MACEGAKPIVAI

-392 QLIHDIALQDLDI
+392 QLIHDIVLQDLDI
-405 LLAIDRAGAVG
+405 LLAIDRAGVVG
-416 EDGATHTGGY
+416 EDGATHTGAY

-441 PSNAAETRA
+441 PSSASETSA
-450 MLSFGYA
+450 MLSFGF
-457 HCGPAA
+457 HHQGPAA

-469 EALEGPPMI
+469 EAFAELPLVT
-478 APIELGKGR
+478 PIELGKGQ
-487 VIRSSD
+487 VLQTAI
-493 KPNTIAILNFG
+493 KPNAIAVLNFG
-504 ALLDKAVTVAEAVD
+504 ALLDKAIVVAEAYD

-529 LDETLLQ
+529 LDEALLH
-536 QLLAQHNG
+536 QLLNQHMG

-556 AGSAVSEWLVQQKEN
+556 AGSAVSEWLVQQESK

-589 EQVLHNAGLSETAI
+589 DQGLHHTGLSVTAMV
-603 TAKIETWQAQLLAE
+603 AKVAEWQAQLLAK

>member
-1 MVLQQ
+1 
-6 SLWFGWQTLL
+6 
-16 LPASTSNMFPVI
+16 MFPVI
-28 LKIPR
+28 LQIPR
-33 QAPVTDLFDQ
+33 QIPATTLFDQ
-43 VDGVADL
+43 VDGVVDL
-50 RTLKPA
+50 RKLNPA

-76 GGHLGAGLGVVEL
+76 GGHLGAGLGVIEL

-114 HKMLTGRKKAMLSMR
+114 HKMLTGRKQAMLTMR
-129 QEGGLAPFPKRD
+129 QAGGLAPFPKRD

-165 ANKNPLAQ
+165 ASKNPLAC
-173 HVAVIGDGALTAG
+173 HVAVIGDGALTGG
-186 MAFEALNHMAHCQ
+186 MAFEGLNHMAHCQ

-225 DHHGY
+225 DHHGH
-230 GGPSQWFTALGF
+230 GGPLQWFTALGF
-242 TYRGPVDGHDLT
+242 TYRGPIDGHDLP

-261 ELLQLPG
+261 SLLSLSG
-268 PKLLHIN
+268 PKLLHIH

-285 ESDPVGYHALAKID
+285 ELDPVGYHALAKID
-299 PIESVVIKK
+299 PIAAVVIKK
-308 CPTYAH
+308 RPTYAQ
-314 VFGKWVCEN
+314 VFGCWVCDK
-323 ARIDDRLMAI
+323 ARTDDRLMAI
-333 TPAMVGGSG
+333 TPAMAGGSG
-342 LEPFAKEFGTRL
+342 LEPFAQEFGARL

-392 QLIHDIALQDLDI
+392 QLIHDIALQNLDI
-405 LLAIDRAGAVG
+405 LFAIDRAGVVG
-416 EDGATHTGGY
+416 EDGATHTGAY
-426 DLAFLRCLPNLVVMA
+426 DLAFLRCLPNLLVMV
-441 PSNAAETRA
+441 PSTAAETRA
-450 MLSFGYA
+450 MLSFGYG

-469 EALEGPPMI
+469 EAYEGVALM
-478 APIELGKGR
+478 APIELGQGLM
-487 VIRSSD
+487 IRSAD
-493 KPNTIAILNFG
+493 QPNATSIAILNFG
-504 ALLDKAVTVAEAVD
+504 ALLDKAVTVAETLNT
-518 ATLVDMRFVKP
+518 TLVDMRFVKP
-529 LDETLLQ
+529 LDEALLR
-536 QLLAQHNG
+536 QLLVQYSG

-556 AGSAVSEWLVQQKEN
+556 AGSAVSEWLVQQKTQ
-571 VRLLCLGHEDAAL
+571 VRLLCLGHEDIAL
-584 PHGSR
+584 SHGSR
-589 EQVLHNAGLSETAI
+589 EQVLHDTGLSEVAMI
-603 TAKIETWQAQLLAE
+603 TKIAAWQAQLLAE